1 MLLVNKASLKL
12 LRSLKTMFNVI
23 LTNGIEDLSL
33 TFKLR
38 NTNIAKKWFTELS
51 KNYELYETDRFSN
64 WGAHDFVNQLNEQIA
79 IINSYQPIIDRQVTE
94 HSSQQDLNYLHKFFE
109 DLRGEVDS
117 GTEWF
122 RTAPNDV
129 QIALE
134 KYNILIHQLES
145 AVRTGNKHPTLV
157 VTFKESLRLELSK
170 KDIKEFTYCWKK
182 GTVYINYCHVGK
194 PVLDV
199 FKDKDSITKGATPQT
214 HYSADFMIKF
224 GPSTNYLVF
233 ILRKLIINIWL
244 KFQKFKFKNPNI
256 GYIPVADMIGEF
268 NIEDYRKF
276 NKVKSVICLK

>member
-1 MLLVNKASLKL
+1 MLLVNKASLML
-12 LRSLKTMFNVI
+12 LRSLKTMFDVI

-79 IINSYQPIIDRQVTE
+79 IINSYQHIIDRQVTE

-109 DLRGEVDS
+109 DLRGEVDNE
-117 GTEWF
+117 TEWF

-134 KYNILIHQLES
+134 RYNILIHQLES

-157 VTFKESLRLELSK
+157 VTFKENLRLELSK
-170 KDIKEFTYCWKK
+170 KDIKKFTYKWKS
-182 GTVYINYCHVGK
+182 GTMYINYCHVGK
-194 PVLDV
+194 TVLDA
-199 FKDKDSITKGATPQT
+199 FTDRDNITDAIRPQT
-214 HYSADFMIKF
+214 HYSADFIIKF
-224 GPSTNYLVF
+224 GPGTNVVTYF
-233 ILRKLIINIWL
+233 LRSIIINIWL
-244 KFQKFKFKNPNI
+244 KFKKIKFDNLNI
-256 GYIPVADMIGEF
+256 GLVPVADITTVV
-268 NIEDYRKF
+268 DKQTLLKF
-276 NKVKSVICLK
+276 NRVKSINV

>member
-1 MLLVNKASLKL
+1 
-12 LRSLKTMFNVI
+12 MFNVI

-64 WGAHDFVNQLNEQIA
+64 WGPHDFVNQLNEQIA

-170 KDIKEFTYCWKK
+170 KDIKKFTYKWKS
-182 GTVYINYCHVGK
+182 GTMYINYCHVGK
-194 PVLDV
+194 TVLDA
-199 FKDKDSITKGATPQT
+199 FTDRDNITDAIRPQT
-214 HYSADFMIKF
+214 HYSADFIIKF
-224 GPSTNYLVF
+224 GPGTNFVTYF
-233 ILRKLIINIWL
+233 LRSIIINIWL
-244 KFQKFKFKNPNI
+244 KFKKIKFDNLNM
-256 GYIPVADMIGEF
+256 GLVPVADITTVV
-268 NIEDYRKF
+268 DKQTLLKF
-276 NKVKSVICLK
+276 NRVKSINV